1 MFLVGGPVW
10 LVIEIWSGVGAP
22 AVDVDLLLCSE
33 ELDDIFSKD
42 LIVMPLLLM
51 VTILYRVLVLML
63 KPNDSMERLLRL

>member
-1 MFLVGGPVW
+1 MFLVGGPAW

-51 VTILYRVLVLML
+51 VTILYRV
-63 KPNDSMERLLRL
+63 